1 MMTDEGRAAVSEAQK
16 KRWRKFRKGRKAAK
30 VTKYDPMKLI
40 GSRRDLQ
47 ERMFAHAVGNAV
59 LQAIKLLR

>member
-1 MMTDEGRAAVSEAQK
+1 M
-16 KRWRKFRKGRKAAK
+16 KRKWANGGMAGVRVGRKAK

-40 GSRRDLQ
+40 GSKRDLQ